1 MLNKFVN
8 TQKEDC
14 MVLAALADMQGDEIT
29 EVAAIMEAYGY
40 SLDDAI
46 ECRKLGCF
54 YLYNNRSLSD
64 VAAQLGCERDE
75 LALDEYVEAS
85 YGVVC
90 LC

>member
-1 MLNKFVN
+1 MLNVFVN

-46 ECRKLGCF
+46 ECQQLGCF
-54 YLYNNRSLSD
+54 YLYNNCSLLD
-64 VAAQLGCERDE
+64 VAEQLGSNCKD
-75 LALDEYVEAS
+75 LLLDEYVETS
-85 YGVVC
+85 YGVIC